1 MKQGENPHFFYAET
15 VSGHNFLQLQ
25 MSKVNLNFKEFFVDN
40 HEYDLIGPAGSVKK
54 IDYALPKEY
63 KKFFSKQGF
72 CPFCKEKLN
81 KVYNN
86 SKTGYFGA
94 DLFESIDIWECD
106 CGYWDAF
113 SSFSEEKDYIGKVD
127 AKHWEKRYYSIIG
140 NVEDRKKEKAVR
152 QLISELKTDNS
163 KVFKVAA
170 KRFEEIAQYVFSA
183 YFECEV
189 EHVGKSHDG
198 GVDLLIV
205 KSEKPIL
212 VQAKRRTKSN
222 AVENVSTVRDFL
234 GAMYIKN
241 NFNGIIVSTAKHFS
255 RPAKKVIE
263 SLENENRLEYFEL
276 FDFKKF
282 FSVMDSVNISR
293 QRNWEFLT
301 ESWKK

>member
-1 MKQGENPHFFYAET
+1 
-15 VSGHNFLQLQ
+15 
-25 MSKVNLNFKEFFVDN
+25 MSKVNLNFKEFYVDN
-40 HEYDLIGPAGSVKK
+40 HEYDLKGLTGSVQK

-63 KKFFSKQGF
+63 EKFFSKKGF
-72 CPFCKEKLN
+72 CPFCNENLN
-81 KVYNN
+81 KVYTN
-86 SKTGYFGA
+86 SKSATLGVDFY
-94 DLFESIDIWECD
+94 ESIDIWECD

-113 SSFSEEKDYIGKVD
+113 SSFSEEKDYIEEVD
-127 AKHWEKRYYSIIG
+127 SKYWEKRYFSIVG

-152 QLISELKTDNS
+152 QLISELKNDNS
-163 KVFKVAA
+163 KVFKVAP

-198 GVDLLIV
+198 GVDLLII

-212 VQAKRRTKSN
+212 VQAKRRTKSDS
-222 AVENVSTVRDFL
+222 VESVSTVRDFL
-234 GAMYIKN
+234 GAMYIKK
-241 NFNGIIVSTAKHFS
+241 NFNGIIVSTANHFS
-255 RPAKKVIE
+255 RPARKVIE